1 LLATIAQVPHPE
13 DVAALP
19 WLKVPTRCARC
30 SCCAPGQC
38 GNGWAPSALSR
49 KARRPG
55 NDVPRPPS
63 RLRALPPW
71 RPTAGSAG
79 TRRADEEFVAYCL
92 APIPSEWRPEVATG
106 YEFRRTAKGET
117 AANTWLREI
126 GERLRTLPL
135 PVPVRHR

>member
-1 LLATIAQVPHPE
+1 MTC
-13 DVAALP
+13 
-19 WLKVPTRCARC
+19 RRAR
-30 SCCAPGQC
+30 
-38 GNGWAPSALSR
+38 
-49 KARRPG
+49 
-55 NDVPRPPS
+55 PS

-106 YEFRRTAKGET
+106 YEFRRTTKGET

-135 PVPVRHR
+135 PVPPGLSHLYDIAAS